1 MDQCRHVLP
10 GTGGLGVVKL
20 SARGSAVILAGLAA
34 VVGQAVVISLATPV
48 GPAAAPPR
56 PRPALPADAVNAAA
70 VASPAPAAR
79 DAAPGRG
86 RTGHTGSAGR
96 GQARRHAQKHSAPGG
111 SSALGSSQTS
121 LVKQDVGGTELASSG
136 VVVRYPATGVTPLP
150 SVPASAYVI
159 ANARTGQVLAAK
171 DAHGLFPPASTLKM
185 LTAITLIPRLN
196 PNASVL
202 ASRQAATTAEYDVGL
217 VAGRRYKVSDLFRAL
232 LLISAN
238 DAAVALT
245 QATGSLTQGM
255 ALINAEAHRLQAYD
269 VEAKLPNGLPAT
281 GQVTSAYDQALIAQ
295 RALAMPAFMNYD
307 STQSARFP
315 VTPKN
320 WVPLVNQN
328 KLLTQYRG
336 GIGGKIGWTE
346 AAGATYIGMARRNG
360 VTLIVTV
367 LHCTPLQEITAG
379 EQLLDWGF
387 AMNGKVRP
395 VGQLVSPLPAVAA
408 GHARALP
415 AKPQPASGG
424 MPAVPVTVAAG
435 LIAAALLAAGWFTR
449 RRRLASV
456 GQQPPDQP
464 PAS

>member
-1 MDQCRHVLP
+1 MDQCRQVLP
-10 GTGGLGVVKL
+10 GTRGSGAVKL

-34 VVGQAVVISLATPV
+34 VIGQAIVISLATPI
-48 GPAAAPPR
+48 GPAGAAAP
-56 PRPALPADAVNAAA
+56 AEATAHAAVLPPAVNAAA

-86 RTGHTGSAGR
+86 HTSHTGAAAR
-96 GQARRHAQKHSAPGG
+96 GQDRAHRSASGG
-111 SSALGSSQTS
+111 PSALGSSQAS
-121 LVKQDVGGTELASSG
+121 LVKQQVGGADLASPG
-136 VVVRYPATGVTPLP
+136 IVVHYPADGATPLP

-171 DAHGLFPPASTLKM
+171 DAHGLFPPASTLKV
-185 LTAITLIPRLN
+185 LTAIALIPRLN
-196 PNASVL
+196 PNATVP
-202 ASRQAATTAEYDVGL
+202 ASSRAATTAEFDVGL

-245 QATGSLTQGM
+245 QATGSLAKGM
-255 ALINAEAHRLQAYD
+255 ALINAEAHHLQAYD
-269 VEAKLPNGLPAT
+269 VVAKQPNGLPADS
-281 GQVTSAYDQALIAQ
+281 QVTSAYDQALIARQ
-295 RALAMPAFMNYD
+295 ALALPAFMNYD
-307 STQSARFP
+307 STQTARFP

-379 EQLLDWGF
+379 EKLLDWGF

-395 VGQLVSPLPAVAA
+395 AGQLVPPLPAVAA
-408 GHARALP
+408 SHTRPHAAPLQ
-415 AKPQPASGG
+415 AGSGG
-424 MPAVPVTVAAG
+424 MPPVLV
-435 LIAAALLAAGWFTR
+435 IAAASLLATVLLAAGWIT
-449 RRRLASV
+449 RRRLA
-456 GQQPPDQP
+456 QRP
-464 PAS
+464 PAPPSAS

>member
-1 MDQCRHVLP
+1 MDQCRQVLS
-10 GTGGLGVVKL
+10 GNEGSGAVKL

-34 VVGQAVVISLATPV
+34 VIGQAIVISLATPV
-48 GPAAAPPR
+48 GPGRAAPAEATAHAAA
-56 PRPALPADAVNAAA
+56 LPLAVNAAA

-79 DAAPGRG
+79 DQAPARG
-86 RTGHTGSAGR
+86 RTGHSGAAR
-96 GQARRHAQKHSAPGG
+96 GQDRAHRSASGG
-111 SSALGSSQTS
+111 PSALGSSPAS
-121 LVKQDVGGTELASSG
+121 LVKQQVGGADLASPG
-136 VVVRYPATGVTPLP
+136 IVVHYPAHGARPLP

-159 ANARTGQVLAAK
+159 ANAKTGQVLAAK
-171 DAHGLFPPASTLKM
+171 DAHGLFPPASTLKV
-185 LTAITLIPRLN
+185 LTAVTLIPLLS
-196 PNASVL
+196 PNATVP
-202 ASRQAATTAEYDVGL
+202 ASSRAATTAEFDVGL

-245 QATGSLTQGM
+245 QATGSLARGM

-269 VEAKLPNGLPAT
+269 VVAKQPNGLPAD
-281 GQVTSAYDQALIAQ
+281 GQVTSAYDQALIARQ
-295 RALAMPAFMNYD
+295 ALALPAFMNYD
-307 STQSARFP
+307 STQTARFP

-367 LHCTPLQEITAG
+367 LHCTPLQEITTG
-379 EQLLDWGF
+379 EKLLDWGF

-395 VGQLVSPLPAVAA
+395 AGQLVPPLPAVAA
-408 GHARALP
+408 SHTRPHAAP
-415 AKPQPASGG
+415 PQAGSGAMPPELVIAGASLLA
-424 MPAVPVTVAAG
+424 AV
-435 LIAAALLAAGWFTR
+435 LLAAGWIT
-449 RRRLASV
+449 RRRLA
-456 GQQPPDQP
+456 QRPPAPP